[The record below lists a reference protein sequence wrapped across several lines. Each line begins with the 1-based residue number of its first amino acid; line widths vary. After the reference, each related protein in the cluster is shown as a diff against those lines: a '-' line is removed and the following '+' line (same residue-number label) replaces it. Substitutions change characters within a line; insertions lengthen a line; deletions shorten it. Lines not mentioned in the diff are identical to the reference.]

1 MIDHRVSTLKEK
13 IVSITKFGLLLSFG
27 FLLLLESGDRVVAQ
41 EEGHIHVIVN
51 MVQLNVAVTDKN
63 GNYITGLTPK
73 DFVITEDGIPQKL
86 ATFGEGNGPA
96 HSLMAAGDP
105 KPEPAAADIVEQAS
119 TRTSLLD
126 PRETLN

>member
-73 DFVITEDGIPQKL
+73 DFVITEDGIPEKL
-86 ATFGEGNGPA
+86 ATFGEGNGPPPPPV
-96 HSLMAAGDP
+96 GGRN
-105 KPEPAAADIVEQAS
+105 Q
-119 TRTSLLD
+119 
-126 PRETLN
+126 